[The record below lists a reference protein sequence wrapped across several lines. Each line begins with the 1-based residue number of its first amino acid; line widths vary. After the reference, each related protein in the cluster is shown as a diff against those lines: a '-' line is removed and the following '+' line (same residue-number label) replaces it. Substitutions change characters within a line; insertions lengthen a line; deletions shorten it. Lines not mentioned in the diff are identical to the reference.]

1 MRIANSNIFEMTKSN
16 LGKIAEQLTNAN
28 RAIVTGKKNS
38 NLSDDPVNLT
48 QALRIKSSLNNLEQL
63 GRHINMGNN
72 WLSASESALTHVQ
85 DLISNARALS
95 VQMATAT
102 TGTAERAST
111 AENVQGLMEEIIS
124 LADTEVNGRY
134 IFAGSKTDTAP
145 FDQSGTYNGDSNPFT
160 IKISRETTVEVGS
173 DGDAVFGTIF
183 TTFTDLVNDLRN
195 DNVAGIQ
202 DALTKLENHFNQ
214 ISNKIS
220 EVGAKM
226 LRMEIKEQIYLDLD
240 LDGRERLSGI
250 EDTDMAEAII
260 NLQEI
265 QLIYQAAL
273 ASSSKIMK
281 LSLVDY
287 I

>member
-1 MRIANSNIFEMTKSN
+1 MRIANSNVFEMTKSN

-173 DGDAVFGTIF
+173 DGDTVFGTIF

-202 DALTKLENHFNQ
+202 DALTNLENHFNQ

>member
-1 MRIANSNIFEMTKSN
+1 MRVANSNVFEMTKSN
-16 LGKIAEQLTNAN
+16 LGKISEALTNAN
-28 RAIVTGKKNS
+28 RAIVTGKKMS

-48 QALRIKSSLNNLEQL
+48 QALRIKSSLDNLEQM

-72 WLSASESALTHVQ
+72 WLTASESALTHVQ

-102 TGTAERAST
+102 TGTAERASA

-124 LADTEVNGRY
+124 LANTEVNGRY

-145 FDQSGTYNGDSNPFT
+145 FDQSGTYNGDNNPFT
-160 IKISRETTVEVGS
+160 IKISRETTVETGS

-195 DNVAGIQ
+195 DNVGGIQ
-202 DALTKLENHFNQ
+202 DALSKLENHFNQ

-220 EVGAKM
+220 EVGAKR
-226 LRMEIKEQIYLDLD
+226 LRMEIKEQIYQDLD
-240 LDGRERLSGI
+240 LEGRERLSGI

-260 NLQEI
+260 DLEET

-281 LSLVDY
+281 LTLVDY
-287 I
+287 V

>member
-1 MRIANSNIFEMTKSN
+1 MRVANSSVFEMTKSN
-16 LGKIAEQLTNAN
+16 LGKISEALTNAN
-28 RAIVTGKKNS
+28 RAIVTGKKMS

-48 QALRIKSSLNNLEQL
+48 QALRIKSNLDNLEQL

-95 VQMATAT
+95 VQMASAT
-102 TGTAERAST
+102 TGTAERASA

-124 LADTEVNGRY
+124 LADTDVNGRY

-145 FDQSGTYNGDSNPFT
+145 FDQSGTYNGDNNPFT

-183 TTFTDLVNDLRN
+183 TTFTDLVNDLQN
-195 DNVAGIQ
+195 DNVGGIQ
-202 DALTKLENHFNQ
+202 DALSKLKNHFNQ

-220 EVGAKM
+220 EVGAKR
-226 LRMEIKEQIYLDLD
+226 LRMEIKEQIYQDLD
-240 LDGRERLSGI
+240 LEGRERLSGI

-265 QLIYQAAL
+265 QLVYQAAL

-281 LSLVDY
+281 LTLVDY
-287 I
+287 V